1 MIPPRAISSVIGQPS
16 DKCPL
21 PPSSLPEDH
30 APLAAEPS
38 GASESENAP
47 PDTDDESEERESDV
61 SSPPPRMTSWRF
73 RLLSVC
79 VLAGWFVILARLIQV
94 QGAQRE
100 WMNARVVR
108 QSLFSE
114 VIPARPGDILD
125 RNGQVLAMTVMCDSL
140 YAVPAE
146 IEDPWHFAWEV
157 SSVLNLNTD
166 ELYGRLTENSDKQFV
181 WIKRRI
187 DEDQVRR
194 IRALGFSRD
203 SWGLRQEYLRKYP
216 QGGFASHVI
225 GIRDIDNAG
234 KGGLEQS
241 LNDRIRGTDGSRVMT
256 RDARGKVIEVAA
268 ERSTPPVHGQT
279 VISTIDLLSQI
290 ETERQLDLLME
301 EWKPRGACA
310 IVMEPHSGEILA
322 MASRPGFDPNSLVEV
337 PEAAWKNLAVSAV
350 FEPGSTFKPFIV
362 GWALQHGQLRQNEMI
377 DCSFG
382 AYRMGPRI
390 LHDHHSYGALSVED
404 VLVKSSNIGMAKIGE
419 RIGLEDLYE
428 ATRSFGFGRRT
439 GVELPGELTGLL
451 HPFSKWTIY
460 SLGSI
465 PMGQELAV
473 TPLQLI
479 TAHAAIANGGQLLR
493 PRLLK
498 RAAIDEAIASGVG
511 SQHIVAPAE
520 NVGTPLLDSDI
531 AEWLVR
537 EPMKQVVERG
547 TGKQARIP
555 GMSIFGKTGTAQKLD
570 PETGT
575 YSDTAWVVS
584 FVCGAPAEDP
594 RVIVLLMVDEPTA
607 PGIHYGGTVAA
618 PAASRMLQFAESRAR
633 SLGLPRNQN
642 DLTQSPAGSD
652 AVLR

>member
-1 MIPPRAISSVIGQPS
+1 MTPPRPGSSSPGATSTKPALPPAGLLDEDSSAAEQAITRDSEIDDSDSDEDEDAESNSIPPQ
-16 DKCPL
+16 
-21 PPSSLPEDH
+21 
-30 APLAAEPS
+30 
-38 GASESENAP
+38 
-47 PDTDDESEERESDV
+47 
-61 SSPPPRMTSWRF
+61 MTSWRF
-73 RLLSVC
+73 GLLSFGV
-79 VLAGWFVILARLIQV
+79 VAGWLVILARLIQV
-94 QGAQRE
+94 QGTQRE
-100 WMNARVVR
+100 WMNDKVTR

-114 VIPARPGDILD
+114 TIPARPGEILD
-125 RNGQVLAMTVMCDSL
+125 RNGQVLAMTVTCDSL

-166 ELYGRLTENSDKQFV
+166 ELYQRLIENSDKQFV

-194 IRALGFSRD
+194 IRSLGFNKET
-203 SWGLRQEYLRKYP
+203 WGLRQEYLRKYP
-216 QGGFASHVI
+216 QGGYASHVI

-241 LNDRIRGTDGSRVMT
+241 LNELIRGTDGSRVMT

-279 VISTIDLLSQI
+279 VISTIDLLAQI
-290 ETERQLDLLME
+290 ETERQLDLLMD
-301 EWKPRGACA
+301 EWKPLGACA
-310 IVMEPHSGEILA
+310 IVMEPYSGEILA

-362 GWALQHGQLRQNEMI
+362 GWALQHGQLQQNEMI

-382 AYRMGPRI
+382 AYKMGPRI

-419 RIGLEDLYE
+419 RIGLESLYE

-439 GVELPGELTGLL
+439 GIELPGELPGLL
-451 HPFSKWTIY
+451 HPFDKWTIY

-479 TAHAAIANGGQLLR
+479 TAHAAVANGGQLLR

-498 RAAIDEAIASGVG
+498 RTAVDEAVASGVE
-511 SQHIVAPAE
+511 SHHVVAPAE
-520 NVGTPLLDSDI
+520 DVGTPLLDSDI
-531 AEWLVR
+531 AHWLVE

-547 TGKQARIP
+547 TGKQAKIP
-555 GMSIFGKTGTAQKLD
+555 GLSIFGKTGTAQKLD

-575 YSDTAWVVS
+575 YSDKAWVVS
-584 FVCGAPAEDP
+584 FVCGAPAENP

-618 PAASRMLQFAESRAR
+618 PTAAKILQFAEARAR
-633 SLGLPRNQN
+633 ALGLPRRQP
-642 DLTQSPAGSD
+642 DVTQSPND
-652 AVLR
+652 DTFLR

>member
-1 MIPPRAISSVIGQPS
+1 MQPPRISASTANSRGT
-16 DKCPL
+16 L
-21 PPSSLPEDH
+21 PPDNLLAGSDDIKDHCNNESVADVDSHQPEAD
-30 APLAAEPS
+30 S
-38 GASESENAP
+38 
-47 PDTDDESEERESDV
+47 DDEFDDQGTRV
-61 SSPPPRMTSWRF
+61 VPPKFTSWRF
-73 RLLSVC
+73 NLISFV
-79 VLAGWFVILARLIQV
+79 VVMGWCVILARLIQV

-100 WMNARVVR
+100 WMNDKVAR

-114 VIPARPGDILD
+114 VIPARPGEILD
-125 RNGQVLAMTVMCDSL
+125 RNGQVLAMTVTCESL

-146 IEDPWHFAWEV
+146 IEHPWHFAWEV
-157 SSVLNLNTD
+157 SSILNINTD
-166 ELYGRLTENSDKQFV
+166 ELYQRLVDNGDKQFV

-187 DEDQVRR
+187 DDEQVQK
-194 IRALGFSRD
+194 IRSLGFVKE

-216 QGGFASHVI
+216 QGGYASHVL
-225 GIRDIDNAG
+225 GIRDIDNTG

-241 LNDRIRGTDGSRVMT
+241 LNDLIRGSDGSRVMT

-268 ERSTPPVHGQT
+268 ERSTPPVHGQA

-290 ETERQLDLLME
+290 ETERQLDALME
-301 EWKPRGACA
+301 EWKPLGACA

-322 MASRPGFDPNSLVEV
+322 MASRPGFDPNALVEV

-362 GWALQHGQLRQNEMI
+362 GWALQHGQLQQDEMI

-382 AYRMGPRI
+382 AYKMGPRI
-390 LHDHHSYGALSVED
+390 LHDHHSYGDLSVED

-419 RIGLEDLYE
+419 RIGLESLYE

-439 GVELPGELTGLL
+439 GVELPGELPGLL
-451 HPFSKWTIY
+451 HPFAKWNIY
-460 SLGSI
+460 SLGSV

-479 TAHAAIANGGQLLR
+479 TAHAAIANGGHLLR

-498 RAAIDEAIASGVG
+498 RTAVDEAMASGVAG
-511 SQHIVAPAE
+511 HHVVAPAE
-520 NVGTPLLDSDI
+520 DVGTELLDVDI
-531 AEWLVR
+531 AEWLVE

-575 YSDTAWVVS
+575 YSDKAWVVS
-584 FVCGAPAEDP
+584 FICGAPAEDP

-618 PAASRMLQFAESRAR
+618 PIAAKILQFAEGRAR
-633 SLGLPRNQN
+633 ALGLPNQER
-642 DLTQSPAGSD
+642 QPAHSSSTE
-652 AVLR
+652 APELR